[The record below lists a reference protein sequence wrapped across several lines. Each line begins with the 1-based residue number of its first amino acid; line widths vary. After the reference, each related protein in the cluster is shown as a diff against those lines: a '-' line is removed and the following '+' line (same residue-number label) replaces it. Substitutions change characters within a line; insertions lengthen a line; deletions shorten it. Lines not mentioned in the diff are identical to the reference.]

1 MDEVDKKIIDALD
14 SLYLDGIRVK
24 SATVTYETKDGK
36 FRFSFSEMKPR
47 KKVKGD
53 RLEWKS

>member
-1 MDEVDKKIIDALD
+1 MDEADKKIIDALD

-53 RLEWKS
+53 